1 MAGNKTYSKG
11 QQTECGTQGIFIGF
25 DPYCPGS
32 WHIITSEDM
41 VFDELISSSIA
52 TTWHQ
57 H

>member
-11 QQTECGTQGIFIGF
+11 QQTECGTQGFFIGF